1 MAVVTGITR
10 KIDYN
15 RGVHIMIH
23 AGMGMDIFMY
33 VDDPGVYFNAHGMPV
48 VEELARQAGFPVDEY
63 RKEREIRRRKSEA
76 AEAIDAEFERQATE
90 PVLHAERAGFKIMNM
105 GVGRFK
111 VYGPE
116 GEELHKNYLPEDVA
130 VGLLDKLAPLTPAED
145 E

>member
-1 MAVVTGITR
+1 MRFGLNVGYSGAR
-10 KIDYN
+10 LELDMDL
-15 RGVHIMIH
+15 VH
-23 AGMGMDIFMY
+23 
-33 VDDPGVYFNAHGMPV
+33 
-48 VEELARQAGFPVDEY
+48 E
-63 RKEREIRRRKSEA
+63 
-76 AEAIDAEFERQATE
+76 
-90 PVLHAERAGFKIMNM
+90 AERAGFKIMNM